1 MQFAVGLALCLCAM
15 PALAGRPFSTE
26 DASVLEAKECEV
38 ESYLTHAT
46 ARNTPTQRGWWAQP
60 SCGVGLHT
68 QLAIGGGQVTAA
80 GDSIASLALVGKTA
94 LRELSDSQTGFAVA
108 YAATGARLPGQSFR
122 HESTALA
129 AVAST
134 PIEKDLLLHGNL
146 GWNRAKSEGVNATT
160 WALALERTG
169 AVERLDLGL
178 EIYGDNRTSGA
189 FLGIG
194 ARYAIRP
201 ESFFVDFSYARQ
213 TSGLRG
219 SLATLG
225 IKIGL

>member
-1 MQFAVGLALCLCAM
+1 M

-26 DASVLEAKECEV
+26 DASVLEARECEV

-68 QLAIGGGQVTAA
+68 QLAIGGGQVTSA

-94 LRELSDSQTGFAVA
+94 LRELDDNQTGFALA
-108 YAATGARLPGQSFR
+108 YAATGAHLPGQSFR
-122 HESTALA
+122 HESTALV

-134 PIEKDLLLHGNL
+134 PIDRELVLHGNL
-146 GWNRAKSEGVNATT
+146 GWNRSKSEGVNSTT
-160 WALALERTG
+160 WAMALERSG
-169 AVERLDLGL
+169 IVERLDVGI
-178 EIYGDNRTSGA
+178 EVYGDDRTPGA

-194 ARYAIRP
+194 ARYAVRP
-201 ESFFVDFSYARQ
+201 ERFFVDFSYARQ